1 MRTLRAVGLSA
12 LVGTSILS
20 CGQHAESPSAHP
32 EAAAPP
38 SVTDILAQVQASL
51 RDGSASRASAPCHYD
66 HSVGATP
73 SREIVERLLRM
84 STKHIYKF
92 EYFDV
97 DGIAEAI
104 LKDENPRIELSL
116 WVVTKNHQC
125 ERFTLSEIVE

>member
-1 MRTLRAVGLSA
+1 
-12 LVGTSILS
+12 
-20 CGQHAESPSAHP
+20 
-32 EAAAPP
+32 
-38 SVTDILAQVQASL
+38 
-51 RDGSASRASAPCHYD
+51 
-66 HSVGATP
+66 
-73 SREIVERLLRM
+73 M